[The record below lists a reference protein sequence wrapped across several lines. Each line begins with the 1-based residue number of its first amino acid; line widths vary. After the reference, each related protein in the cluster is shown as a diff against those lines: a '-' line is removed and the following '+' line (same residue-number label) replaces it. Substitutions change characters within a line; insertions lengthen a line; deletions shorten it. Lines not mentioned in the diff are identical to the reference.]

1 MTSRPLRILHWHV
14 HGSWSTA
21 FVQGRHTYL
30 LPVHTDDRGQPH
42 GGRPGGWDWPESA
55 VEVPLDGLREAEPD
69 VVVLQRP
76 AELELVARHV
86 GRRPGSDLPAIYVEH
101 NTPRGEVP
109 LTRHPLADRSD
120 IPVVHVTDFNDLMW
134 DSGAAP
140 TTVVPHGIVDPG
152 HRYTG
157 ELARAAVV
165 INEPLRRGRITG
177 TDLLPRFAEAAGLDV
192 FGMGIDGLG
201 DRLGLVSDSSGPDP
215 LREVGDL
222 PQHKLHGEVARRRV
236 YLHTPRWTSLGLSLI
251 EAMALGMPVVSLA
264 VTEAAPAV
272 PAEAG
277 VVATS
282 VDTLVAALAELTA
295 QPERAA
301 VMGERARV
309 AALRDFGLDA
319 FLNRWERLLS
329 EVTS

>member
-1 MTSRPLRILHWHV
+1 MTTRPLRILHWHV

-30 LPVHTDDRGQPH
+30 LPVHTDERGQRH
-42 GGRPGGWDWPESA
+42 GGRPGAWDWPDSA
-55 VEVPLDGLREAEPD
+55 VEVPLDELRDAEPD

-76 AELELVARHV
+76 EELELVARHV
-86 GRRPGSDLPAIYVEH
+86 GRRPGSEIPALYVEH
-101 NTPRGEVP
+101 NTPRGDVP
-109 LTRHPLADRSD
+109 LTRHPLADRGD
-120 IPVVHVTDFNDLMW
+120 VPLVHVTDFNDLMW
-134 DSGAAP
+134 DSGVAP

-152 HRYTG
+152 RRYTG

-165 INEPLRRGRITG
+165 VNEPLRRGRITG

-201 DRLGLVSDSSGPDP
+201 DRLALPPDS
-215 LREVGDL
+215 LREMGDL

-264 VTEAAPAV
+264 VTEAVAAV

-277 VVATS
+277 VVATR
-282 VDTLVAALAELTA
+282 VDALVAALAELTA
-295 QPERAA
+295 EPERAA
-301 VMGERARV
+301 VMGECARSV
-309 AALRDFGLDA
+309 ALRDFGLDA